1 MTLDAGYQCVNT
13 ECTQGA
19 LSMFNATGEITVG
32 EPEKEF
38 SLSTSIADHTG
49 SITQCRFNGT
59 VIENMLG
66 WNVSTVAL
74 YFLATHL
81 NEI

>member
-1 MTLDAGYQCVNT
+1 MVTLESGYQCVNT

-19 LSMFNATGEITVG
+19 LSMFNTTGEVSVG

-38 SLSTSIADHTG
+38 SLPTSISDHTG
-49 SITQCRFNGT
+49 AISQCRLNAA

-66 WNVSTVAL
+66 WNVSCPL
-74 YFLATHL
+74 SP
-81 NEI
+81 